1 MFIKGKNA
9 VKGDPKKNESKIEG
23 DKGVELG
30 KAELKISVVKFP
42 PKGGFTFARI
52 EKAPV
57 LQSNYASLCGLRHY
71 RHRKGGELDRKIVS
85 RKRAADEKDK
95 DCRLALIKKEQIKHA
110 KNISSRNTSTS
121 LKRRDFCDF
130 KKVHLRAY
138 LQRRFLSL
146 FSTVR
151 REASRNM
158 SV

>member
-1 MFIKGKNA
+1 MFVKGKNA

-71 RHRKGGELDRKIVS
+71 RHREGGELDRKIVS

-95 DCRLALIKKEQIKHA
+95 DCRLALIRANKTCQEHILAKHRQVS
-110 KNISSRNTSTS
+110 KGGTFVI
-121 LKRRDFCDF
+121 LKRYTCAPICKGGF
-130 KKVHLRAY
+130 
-138 LQRRFLSL
+138 
-146 FSTVR
+146 
-151 REASRNM
+151 
-158 SV
+158 